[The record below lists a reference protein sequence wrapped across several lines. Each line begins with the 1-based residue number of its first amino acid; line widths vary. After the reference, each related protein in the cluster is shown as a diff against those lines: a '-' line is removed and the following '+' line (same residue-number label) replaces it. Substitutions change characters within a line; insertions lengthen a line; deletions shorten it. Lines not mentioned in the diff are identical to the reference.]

1 MTQPRCLAMNRDATS
16 RGGRRDERSERA
28 MLSGTVTSIFGDD
41 INTDD
46 IIPALYLQKSDDPEF
61 FATHAFAKFDPEFRA
76 RCLAQPGSIVV
87 GGRNFG
93 CGSSR
98 EQAVYAFQFNRVVCI
113 IAESF
118 PDIFYR
124 NSLANGLPLITMADR
139 SGLSL
144 GDRLEVD
151 LQAGRVW
158 NRTRN
163 VALPFEMKA
172 GDRQTF
178 QAGGMTARVRAH
190 LEELLRGA

>member
-1 MTQPRCLAMNRDATS
+1 
-16 RGGRRDERSERA
+16 

-46 IIPALYLQKSDDPEF
+46 IIPAVHLQKSDDPEF
-61 FATHAFAKFDPEFRA
+61 FATYAFAKFDADFRA
-76 RCLAQPGSIVV
+76 RCLRHPANVVV
-87 GGRNFG
+87 GGKNFA

-124 NSLANGLPLITMADR
+124 NCLANGLSLVTVADR
-139 SGLSL
+139 TGLGL
-144 GDRLEVD
+144 GDEVEVD
-151 LQAGRVW
+151 LAAGVVR

-163 VALPFEMKA
+163 TTLPFQIKD

-178 QAGGMTARVRAH
+178 LAGGMTARVRAH
-190 LEELLRGA
+190 LDELLAGHK